1 MPPCLDNKRSCLLS
15 HLLIPMV
22 YFLKGIFSKSTKM
35 HIFYHVSIFFIMLSI
50 SLDVSVMNKT
60 KNSWMGFERE
70 IAEHLG
76 KYFCAKMTLVAKY

>member
-1 MPPCLDNKRSCLLS
+1 
-15 HLLIPMV
+15 MV

-35 HIFYHVSIFFIMLSI
+35 HIFYHVNIFFIILSII

>member
-1 MPPCLDNKRSCLLS
+1 
-15 HLLIPMV
+15 
-22 YFLKGIFSKSTKM
+22 
-35 HIFYHVSIFFIMLSI
+35 MLSI